1 MSIVNRVIQR
11 LKRDYFRSRH
21 SKAIQEI
28 LATPPVARGNL
39 PFLLLSMVHTRDIHS
54 YLVALKSF
62 VHFTNPERI
71 VVVCDPSVTDADQAL
86 LRQHV
91 PHIELRHADE
101 FVHPDIPRGGVWERL
116 YAISGFVREHYVVQL
131 DADTV
136 TVQPVAE
143 VLEGIRTGAGFVLAD
158 LPDTPLCGLPA
169 VRERALGW
177 LKPGAHIQTIAES
190 EMANVG
196 LPADALYVRGCA
208 GFTGFPRSETMR
220 DTMVDFS
227 RRMTAKL
234 GADWKRWGTEQVTSN
249 FLVANANGTRSLP
262 FPKYGTPDA
271 ATAETAF
278 YHFIGSMRFINGKYE
293 ATSRQAIRMLGTAAP
308 APVSVAQRA

>member
-1 MSIVNRVIQR
+1 MSIVNRIIQR

-21 SKAIQEI
+21 SKAIQEV
-28 LATPPVARGNL
+28 LATPPVARGSL

-86 LRQHV
+86 LRQQV

-116 YAISGFVREHYVVQL
+116 YAISGFVRDHYVVQL

-136 TVQPVAE
+136 TVQPIAE
-143 VLEGIRTGAGFVLAD
+143 VLEGIKSGTGFVLAD
-158 LPDTPLCGLPA
+158 LPDTPLRQLPA
-169 VRERALGW
+169 VREHALGW

-190 EMANVG
+190 EMANIG
-196 LPADALYVRGCA
+196 LPQDVLYVRGCA

-234 GADWKRWGTEQVTSN
+234 GDDWKRWGTEQVTSN
-249 FLVANANGTRSLP
+249 FLVANANGTRALP

-271 ATAETAF
+271 ATGETAF

-293 ATSRQAIRMLGTAAP
+293 ATSRTAIRMLGAAPP
-308 APVSVAQRA
+308 APVSVAQPT